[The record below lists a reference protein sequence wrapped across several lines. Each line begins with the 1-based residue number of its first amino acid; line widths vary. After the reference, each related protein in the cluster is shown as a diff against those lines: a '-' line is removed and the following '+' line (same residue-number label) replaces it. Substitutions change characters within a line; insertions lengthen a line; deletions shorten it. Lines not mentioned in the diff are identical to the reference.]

1 MECISGKIIQG
12 GDCYQK
18 SRIKNQ
24 EDSLTTAYSRN
35 DSAQCR
41 TPLSGIWVREHRIPS
56 AHVPGTRSSSGYLA
70 CFASRLPG
78 PRNDGALLSD
88 SAINQWVDDSMGPHS
103 APSEL
108 YGRGG
113 GCFPPVSP
121 EVIHIKPRSW
131 LPLAARSS
139 CRALPPPE
147 RSRAVVRSCSL

>member
-108 YGRGG
+108 YGRGVAPFLRFHRRLFTLSHVRG
-113 GCFPPVSP
+113 FRRQPEAYKLPVG
-121 EVIHIKPRSW
+121 SW
-131 LPLAARSS
+131 QQ
-139 CRALPPPE
+139 
-147 RSRAVVRSCSL
+147 AVGSQDS

>member
-1 MECISGKIIQG
+1 MECISGKIIPG

-70 CFASRLPG
+70 CFASRFHRRLFT
-78 PRNDGALLSD
+78 LSHVRGFRR
-88 SAINQWVDDSMGPHS
+88 QPE
-103 APSEL
+103 APAEL
-108 YGRGG
+108 CLRLK
-113 GCFPPVSP
+113 
-121 EVIHIKPRSW
+121 E
-131 LPLAARSS
+131 
-139 CRALPPPE
+139 
-147 RSRAVVRSCSL
+147 VVRSCGPAVFNRVPRTAYRVPQGLMPHAPHLPFNIRLALLPAIC